1 MSKGNFVS
9 FFDYGEGSASK
20 PKIRKF
26 DKLHY
31 EGRNIDNSSISE
43 ISWDQTGNIF
53 MVTGS
58 GR

>member
-1 MSKGNFVS
+1 MS
-9 FFDYGEGSASK
+9 FFDYGEGSHDK
-20 PKIRKF
+20 PKVRKF
-26 DKLHY
+26 DKLNQN
-31 EGRNIDNSSISE
+31 GRSIENSNISE